1 MLLHFHRK
9 ALALESIE
17 GVDSDHIVVDGL
29 TVVEASLQ
37 EGGLGIIQLE
47 KGTRTALVAYL
58 SDTMTTL
65 CRSHGVLRG
74 DELLEGRLL
83 LTHAIHQSETKLA
96 LCSHTLSCQL
106 TDLNLGGADV
116 IATRTT
122 IIYRH
127 VEREAYGREGLQRL
141 RSSRWNLS
149 EAKLY

>member
-29 TVVEASLQ
+29 TVVETSLQ

-65 CRSHGVLRG
+65 CCSYGILRR
-74 DELLEGRLL
+74 DELLKAVFCS
-83 LTHAIHQSETKLA
+83 LTLFISPRR
-96 LCSHTLSCQL
+96 SWLS
-106 TDLNLGGADV
+106 A
-116 IATRTT
+116 ATR
-122 IIYRH
+122 
-127 VEREAYGREGLQRL
+127 
-141 RSSRWNLS
+141 
-149 EAKLY
+149 